1 MSKDFTGRAVI
12 VTGASS
18 GIGRAIAVELGRA
31 GAEVWLV
38 GRAADELATTT
49 GMIAE
54 VGGPAAHAVP
64 MNLRERGP
72 LAKLVAEVAAKHPYL
87 FALVS
92 NAGVMHPEPIMS
104 GTIERWQTMLDV
116 NVMAM
121 LEGNQA
127 AVHAMRAH
135 KKPAHLINIGS
146 VQGRFEEPGVYGIS
160 KRAAEFITST
170 LRAELEQD
178 DIRVCTVIPGGFTT
192 QLARGFAPEQMA
204 HIAGGFEKYGI
215 DPTGPG
221 IRRVLSDPQHIDDM
235 VRYILA
241 APIELNIE
249 EVVMRPPISMKA

>member
-121 LEGNQA
+121 LEG
-127 AVHAMRAH
+127 
-135 KKPAHLINIGS
+135 L
-146 VQGRFEEPGVYGIS
+146 
-160 KRAAEFITST
+160 
-170 LRAELEQD
+170 
-178 DIRVCTVIPGGFTT
+178 GFD
-192 QLARGFAPEQMA
+192 
-204 HIAGGFEKYGI
+204 H
-215 DPTGPG
+215 
-221 IRRVLSDPQHIDDM
+221 V
-235 VRYILA
+235 
-241 APIELNIE
+241 
-249 EVVMRPPISMKA
+249 EVK